1 MEGYLRK
8 KLGASSLPASG
19 GAPWV
24 SATYCQSPEIPALLA
39 AGKLRRQAGLILG
52 NAVELTDPRYD
63 PSGACTKPTH
73 YRAPRVSIE
82 AEGRQRPAQFP
93 SVLSQVLFVILLRL
107 AVIPIPQS
115 PFDFAYG
122 PEPVEGREKNLL
134 VGVAKADSSSSR

>member
-52 NAVELTDPRYD
+52 NAVSLPI
-63 PSGACTKPTH
+63 PAMIH
-73 YRAPRVSIE
+73 LARAPNRPTTGLRV
-82 AEGRQRPAQFP
+82 FP
-93 SVLSQVLFVILLRL
+93 SRLREGK
-107 AVIPIPQS
+107 
-115 PFDFAYG
+115 G
-122 PEPVEGREKNLL
+122 PHNFRVYFPKYFL
-134 VGVAKADSSSSR
+134 